1 MYPLTEHGGLERHEI
16 GPSPSSGY
24 LYKSWKIVTSST
36 HMINQDTMSTLISDT
51 LVSRV
56 EPPPFGWVDTILEQ
70 TIEYW
75 NSTDVPNLIV

>member
-24 LYKSWKIVTSST
+24 LLQIVENCDIQQ
-36 HMINQDTMSTLISDT
+36 HMINQDTMSILISDT